1 MRFLQNKYKKLKKL
15 IITAL
20 LFCATISYSQNEF
33 QIESNLGF
41 LYQKDISINNEILK
55 STGNFGAR
63 IGANYLKKF
72 DSNMYFETGLFLK
85 YTTGTYK
92 IETVDFNFNSI
103 RLQVPFYVGYQI
115 NDLWRF
121 NLGASVE
128 NNKDFED
135 LAFYLNENLR
145 YDFLVKVAYNYS
157 DLLDFSLYANTMVS
171 KTKDINTLT
180 SPRNGVYI
188 GVIFKIPNSK
198 TNKED

>member
-1 MRFLQNKYKKLKKL
+1 MKKS
-15 IITAL
+15 IIIIL
-20 LFCATISYSQNEF
+20 LFCTTISYSQNEF
-33 QIESNLGF
+33 QIETNLGF

-55 STGNFGAR
+55 STGDFGAR
-63 IGANYLKKF
+63 LGVNYLNNFK
-72 DSNMYFETGLFLK
+72 SNLYLETGLFLK
-85 YTTGTYK
+85 YATGSYQ
-92 IETVDFNFNSI
+92 IEKVDFKFNSI
-103 RLQVPFYVGYQI
+103 RMQVPLYIGYHI
-115 NDLWRF
+115 NELWRF

-157 DLLDFSLYANTMVS
+157 ELLDFTLYANTMVS

-180 SPRNGVYI
+180 SPRNGVYL